1 MVNRVNTE
9 PGKHQHDDVGIIIVY
24 RYITIKPHFVPESPY
39 AVFGGI
45 IHGFSLSHAPLSEE
59 PFVLLSITRSA
70 KALNLKL

>member
-1 MVNRVNTE
+1 MNRVNTE

-24 RYITIKPHFVPESPY
+24 RYITIKPHFVLEESPY